1 MKNATDVGL
10 QTWEADVTCGVWCQ
24 GGSVRWLKT
33 DHPQYTD
40 ASEVWVRGDDAIAA
54 LESLRAELADLQDG
68 YSRLSRDF
76 ALAIESDSKH
86 IAELA
91 ECRED
96 AERWRYLRDDGC
108 GFEITV
114 REENED
120 GYESWV
126 SGYPGAELDA
136 AIDAA
141 RKGEGE

>member
-1 MKNATDVGL
+1 MTSVQIALAAAGAAAVAGAT
-10 QTWEADVTCGVWCQ
+10 
-24 GGSVRWLKT
+24 
-33 DHPQYTD
+33 
-40 ASEVWVRGDDAIAA
+40 IAA
-54 LESLRAELADLQDG
+54 ALTKSAIDSAESTGILAGKLGITAEVERLRAELADLQDG

>member
-1 MKNATDVGL
+1 MI
-10 QTWEADVTCGVWCQ
+10 
-24 GGSVRWLKT
+24 SVQIAL
-33 DHPQYTD
+33 
-40 ASEVWVRGDDAIAA
+40 AAEVER
-54 LESLRAELADLQDG
+54 LRAELADLQDG